1 MIENPKI
8 IVEAKTTLEQGNHFL
23 CRLNKKNFVIKI
35 KPYLCISNGKL
46 CSYFFIN
53 IRKHIATH
61 FADVN

>member
-35 KPYLCISNGKL
+35 KPYLCISNGRIVFL
-46 CSYFFIN
+46 FFYQYQ
-53 IRKHIATH
+53 KTH
-61 FADVN
+61 RYSLR